1 VGRGALRGFGWM
13 GAVACAVLPAL
24 QAVGQEAPVLRGTQ
38 GPEASLALPPAPVRS
53 GSLKLAKPA
62 SVTRIGATRPTLR
75 TLEDPGALEAV
86 GALAPVAA
94 PAGLPSPALDPAE
107 DAATRLRRLDE
118 ADPYAPL
125 GVRAGAFL
133 LRPTI
138 EVDLGYD
145 DNPGRQPGK
154 VEGAAFT
161 TVAPALDFAS
171 DWTRHELRGS
181 IRGELTRYF
190 GAEDPNRPKLDALL
204 SSRIDASRD
213 RAIETELRLSL
224 DTERIGDDGVPE
236 TATERPLTTSYGT
249 TLGLVQRFGRTSVS
263 VRGSV
268 DRNAYEE
275 VEGTVDRNYQ
285 TYGVAVRGSY
295 EMSPAVQPY
304 VQLGT
309 DWRRHEAEA
318 EEDRN
323 SKGASVTAG
332 AVLDLTGALKGEA
345 SIGYGGRRYEG
356 EELEDISGVLAN
368 ASLVWTPT
376 PLTTVTL
383 AAGTSFDETTEAG
396 ASGRII
402 RTAGVAVAHALR
414 RNLVATASV
423 SYETQTY
430 DGIDREED
438 TVDAGLGVEYRLS
451 PTTAVRGRYAFE
463 KLTSTV
469 PGEDYTANSMM
480 VGLRLQR

>member
-1 VGRGALRGFGWM
+1 
-13 GAVACAVLPAL
+13 
-24 QAVGQEAPVLRGTQ
+24 
-38 GPEASLALPPAPVRS
+38 
-53 GSLKLAKPA
+53 
-62 SVTRIGATRPTLR
+62 
-75 TLEDPGALEAV
+75 
-86 GALAPVAA
+86 
-94 PAGLPSPALDPAE
+94 
-107 DAATRLRRLDE
+107 
-118 ADPYAPL
+118 
-125 GVRAGAFL
+125 
-133 LRPTI
+133 
-138 EVDLGYD
+138 
-145 DNPGRQPGK
+145 
-154 VEGAAFT
+154 
-161 TVAPALDFAS
+161 
-171 DWTRHELRGS
+171 
-181 IRGELTRYF
+181 
-190 GAEDPNRPKLDALL
+190 
-204 SSRIDASRD
+204 
-213 RAIETELRLSL
+213 
-224 DTERIGDDGVPE
+224 
-236 TATERPLTTSYGT
+236 
-249 TLGLVQRFGRTSVS
+249 
-263 VRGSV
+263 
-268 DRNAYEE
+268 
-275 VEGTVDRNYQ
+275 
-285 TYGVAVRGSY
+285 
-295 EMSPAVQPY
+295 

-323 SKGASVTAG
+323 SRGASVTAG

-356 EELEDISGVLAN
+356 EDLEDISGVLAN

-383 AAGTSFDETTEAG
+383 AAGTSFDETTEPG

-414 RNLVATASV
+414 RNLVATASI

-463 KLTSTV
+463 KLASTV

>member
-1 VGRGALRGFGWM
+1 VGRGALRGLVLM
-13 GAVACAVLPAL
+13 GAITCAVLPAVH
-24 QAVGQEAPVLRGTQ
+24 AFGQEAPVLRGTQ
-38 GPEASLALPPAPVRS
+38 GPESSLALPSPPV
-53 GSLKLAKPA
+53 GSSRLKLTKPV
-62 SVTRIGATRPTLR
+62 SLTRIGATRPVLR
-75 TLEDPGALEAV
+75 TLDDPAAPRPLGLTPATT
-86 GALAPVAA
+86 PVA
-94 PAGLPSPALDPAE
+94 LPSPALEPVDD
-107 DAATRLRRLDE
+107 DAVRPRRVE
-118 ADPYAPL
+118 GADPYEPL
-125 GVRAGAFL
+125 GIRAGAFL

-145 DNPGRQPGK
+145 DNPGRQPGM

-161 TVAPALDFAS
+161 TVAPALDFTS

-181 IRGELTRYF
+181 IRGEFTRYLD
-190 GAEDPNRPKLDALL
+190 AEDPNRPKLDALL
-204 SSRIDASRD
+204 SSRIDALRD
-213 RAIETELRLSL
+213 RAVETELRLSL

-249 TLGLVQRFGRTSVS
+249 TLGLVQRLGRTSVS

-295 EMSPAVQPY
+295 EVSPAVQPY

-323 SKGASVTAG
+323 SRGASVTAG

-356 EELEDISGVLAN
+356 EDLEDISGVLAN

-383 AAGTSFDETTEAG
+383 AAGTSFDETTEPG

-414 RNLVATASV
+414 RNLVATASI

-463 KLTSTV
+463 KLASTV

>member
-1 VGRGALRGFGWM
+1 M
-13 GAVACAVLPAL
+13 GAVACAVLPAVH
-24 QAVGQEAPVLRGTQ
+24 AFGQEAPVLRGTQ
-38 GPEASLALPPAPVRS
+38 GPESSLVSPPPAVVSSR
-53 GSLKLAKPA
+53 LKLTKPV

-75 TLEDPGALEAV
+75 TLEDPAARPV
-86 GALAPVAA
+86 GLLAPAAA
-94 PAGLPSPALDPAE
+94 PAALPSPALEPVDS
-107 DAATRLRRLDE
+107 DAVRRRRLEE
-118 ADPYAPL
+118 ADPYEPL

-133 LRPTI
+133 LRPTM

-154 VEGAAFT
+154 VKGAAFT
-161 TVAPALDFAS
+161 TVAPALDFTS

-181 IRGELTRYF
+181 IRGEFTRYF
-190 GAEDPNRPKLDALL
+190 DAEDPNRPKLDALL
-204 SSRIDASRD
+204 SSRVDASRD

-249 TLGLVQRFGRTSVS
+249 TLGLVQRFGRASVS

-268 DRNAYEE
+268 DRDAYEE

-295 EMSPAVQPY
+295 EVSPAVQPY
-304 VQLGT
+304 IQLGT
-309 DWRRHEAEA
+309 DWRRYEADA

-323 SKGASVTAG
+323 SQGASVTAG

-345 SIGYGGRRYEG
+345 SIGYGGRRYQG
-356 EELEDISGVLAN
+356 QDPADISGVLAN

-376 PLTTVTL
+376 PLTTVMLT
-383 AAGTSFDETTEAG
+383 AGTSFDETTEPG
-396 ASGRII
+396 ASGTIT
-402 RTAGVAVAHALR
+402 RTAGIAVAHALR
-414 RNLVATASV
+414 RNLVATGSV
-423 SYETQTY
+423 SYEMQTY
-430 DGIDREED
+430 DGIEREED
-438 TVDAGLGVEYRLS
+438 TVDAGLGIEYRLS
-451 PTTAVRGRYAFE
+451 RTTAVRGRYAFE
-463 KLTSTV
+463 KLASTI
-469 PGEDYTANSMM
+469 PGEDYTANSVM